1 MKMYVLVAVAGVI
14 AVAGLTGLWPSTVP
28 AQTQVRATPPRWDY
42 KQVENPSA
50 KELATLGAESWEI
63 VAVLGGQPYVK
74 DSRVFGPAPGGGP
87 VGGAPII
94 STTSNTIEYGK
105 LVYVLKRP
113 K

>member
-1 MKMYVLVAVAGVI
+1 MKTYALVTVAIAIAVAGV
-14 AVAGLTGLWPSTVP
+14 VSFWPSTVP
-28 AQTQVRATPPRWDY
+28 AQTQVRGTAPKWDY

-74 DSRVFGPAPGGGP
+74 DSRVFGPGPGG
-87 VGGAPII
+87 VI
-94 STTSNTIEYGK
+94 SSTNNTIEYGK
-105 LVYVLKRP
+105 LIYVVKRP

>member
-1 MKMYVLVAVAGVI
+1 LAFHGARPDAGQ
-14 AVAGLTGLWPSTVP
+14 GH
-28 AQTQVRATPPRWDY
+28 RAKWDY

-74 DSRVFGPAPGGGP
+74 DSRVFGPGPGG
-87 VGGAPII
+87 VI
-94 STTSNTIEYGK
+94 SSTNNTIEYGK
-105 LVYVLKRP
+105 LIYVVKRP